1 MTDYDAEAQQLADRK
16 RYAEALRAQGQQAVP
31 NGQMVGN
38 QFVATHPLQ
47 HLANAL
53 RQYSGQRELQDVR
66 TAEQGLAQRKQSDL
80 ADYLKSMP
88 SATTTTEQ
96 QLVGDRPGAGSFE
109 PVSTTKQPTPEDFM
123 NWSMQGL
130 KFGPQVA
137 QLGGNM
143 ANQVQ
148 QRDFQ
153 NRQLEQQTADR
164 QAAIKQ
170 AELQFQTKLQ
180 EGRLTREQAAQQAM
194 QIEQMRLDG
203 RREMA
208 QLTASLKQGGAG
220 AQPYY
225 QPVQTA
231 QGVMAFNARTGK
243 MEPVQVNGQAIV
255 GAQADPTLQGNIAGA
270 KATGTERAKN
280 LVEAQAEA
288 PKVVQQ
294 AEYTEKLVND
304 LLAHPGKKMAVGM
317 SSINPMNYIP
327 GTDGKNFRVRLEQL
341 QGQQF
346 MQAFESLKG
355 GGQITNVEGDKATRA
370 ISRMQVAQSEDEF
383 DEAAKEL
390 LGVVKLGAERAKKKA
405 GPVAAPAGPSIDDIL
420 NKY

>member
-1 MTDYDAEAQQLADRK
+1 MTDYDAEAQQLAERK
-16 RYAEALRAQGQQAVP
+16 RYAEALRQQGQQAVP

-47 HLANAL
+47 HLASAL

-66 TAEQGLAQRKQSDL
+66 TAEQGLTQRKQSDL

-109 PVSTTKQPTPEDFM
+109 PVITTKQPTPEDFM

-170 AELQFQTKLQ
+170 AEMQFQTKLQ

-194 QIEQMRLDG
+194 QLEQMRLDG
-203 RREMA
+203 RREIA

-304 LLAHPGKKMAVGM
+304 LLAHPGKEMAVGM

-327 GTDGKNFRVRLEQL
+327 GTDGKDFRVRLQPL

-370 ISRMQVAQSEDEF
+370 ISRMQTAQSEEEF
-383 DEAAKEL
+383 DTAAKEF
-390 LGVVKLGAERAKKKA
+390 LGVVKLGAQRAKNKA
-405 GPVAAPAGPSIDDIL
+405 GPSAHSAGPSIDDIL

>member
-1 MTDYDAEAQQLADRK
+1 M
-16 RYAEALRAQGQQAVP
+16 
-31 NGQMVGN
+31 
-38 QFVATHPLQ
+38 
-47 HLANAL
+47 
-53 RQYSGQRELQDVR
+53 
-66 TAEQGLAQRKQSDL
+66 
-80 ADYLKSMP
+80 
-88 SATTTTEQ
+88 
-96 QLVGDRPGAGSFE
+96 
-109 PVSTTKQPTPEDFM
+109 
-123 NWSMQGL
+123 
-130 KFGPQVA
+130 
-137 QLGGNM
+137 
-143 ANQVQ
+143 
-148 QRDFQ
+148 
-153 NRQLEQQTADR
+153 
-164 QAAIKQ
+164 
-170 AELQFQTKLQ
+170 QFQTKLQ

-203 RREMA
+203 RREIA

-255 GAQADPTLQGNIAGA
+255 GAQADPTLQGNIADA

-327 GTDGKNFRVRLEQL
+327 GTDGKDFRVRLEQL

-370 ISRMQVAQSEDEF
+370 ISRMQTAQSEEEF
-383 DEAAKEL
+383 DTAAKEF
-390 LGVVKLGAERAKKKA
+390 LGVVKLGAQRAKNKA
-405 GPVAAPAGPSIDDIL
+405 GPSAHSAGPSIDDIL

>member
-1 MTDYDAEAQQLADRK
+1 MTDYEAEAQQLAERK
-16 RYAEALRAQGQQAVP
+16 RYADVLRMQGQKSVP

-66 TAEQGLAQRKQSDL
+66 TAEQGLTQRKQADL
-80 ADYLKSMP
+80 ANYLKSMP

-109 PVSTTKQPTPEDFM
+109 NVTKQPTPEDFM

-137 QLGGNM
+137 QLSGSL
-143 ANQVQ
+143 ANQAQ
-148 QRDFQ
+148 TRDFQ
-153 NRQLEQQTADR
+153 NRQFEQQTADR

-270 KATGTERAKN
+270 KTTSTERAKN
-280 LVEAQAEA
+280 LVEAQADA
-288 PKVVQQ
+288 PKVIQQ

-327 GTDGKNFRVRLEQL
+327 GTEGKDFRVRLEQL

-370 ISRMQVAQSEDEF
+370 ISRMQTAQSEPEF
-383 DEAAKEL
+383 DEAAKEF
-390 LGVVKLGAERAKKKA
+390 LGVVKLGAQRAQKKA
-405 GPVAAPAGPSIDDIL
+405 GTAPAAGPSIDDIL

>member
-1 MTDYDAEAQQLADRK
+1 MKTVSFGNMTDYDAEAQQLADRK
-16 RYAEALRAQGQQAVP
+16 KYAEALRAQGQQPVP

-47 HLANAL
+47 HLASAL
-53 RQYSGQRELQDVR
+53 RQYSGRRDLQDVR
-66 TAEQGLAQRKQSDL
+66 TAEQGLTQRKQEDL
-80 ADYLKSMP
+80 ANYLKSMP
-88 SATTTTEQ
+88 TATTTTEQ

-109 PVSTTKQPTPEDFM
+109 PVSTAKQPTPEDFM

-143 ANQVQ
+143 SNQAQ

-153 NRQLEQQTADR
+153 NRQFEQQTADR
-164 QAAIKQ
+164 QAALKQ
-170 AELQFQTKLQ
+170 AELQFAQKMQDAQLS
-180 EGRLTREQAAQQAM
+180 REQNAA
-194 QIEQMRLDG
+194 L

-208 QLTASLKQGGAG
+208 QLAVAAKQAGGG

-255 GAQADPTLQGNIAGA
+255 GAQADPTLQGNIADA

-327 GTDGKNFRVRLEQL
+327 GTDGKDFRVRLEQL

-346 MQAFESLKG
+346 LQAFESLKG

-370 ISRMQVAQSEDEF
+370 ISRMQTAQSEPEF
-383 DEAAKEL
+383 DEAAKEF

>member
-1 MTDYDAEAQQLADRK
+1 MTDYDAEAQQLAERK
-16 RYAEALRAQGQQAVP
+16 RYAEALRQQGQQAVP

-47 HLANAL
+47 HLASAL
-53 RQYSGQRELQDVR
+53 RQYSGQRELKDVG
-66 TAEQGLAQRKQSDL
+66 TAERDLAQRRQEDIANAIRTL
-80 ADYLKSMP
+80 P

-109 PVSTTKQPTPEDFM
+109 PVTKTQHPTPDAFF
-123 NWSMQGL
+123 NWMAQNAHL
-130 KFGPQVA
+130 GPQISQLGQMGYQGAIRGQERADDRTFRTETLKSEQAFREQQAAEARNQRMHELELRLEDSRLSREQNADLRRELA
-137 QLGGNM
+137 QL
-143 ANQVQ
+143 
-148 QRDFQ
+148 
-153 NRQLEQQTADR
+153 
-164 QAAIKQ
+164 AAAAKQ
-170 AELQFQTKLQ
+170 A
-180 EGRLTREQAAQQAM
+180 
-194 QIEQMRLDG
+194 
-203 RREMA
+203 
-208 QLTASLKQGGAG
+208 GGG

-231 QGVMAFNARTGK
+231 GGVMAFNARTGK
-243 MEPVQVNGQAIV
+243 MEPVLVNGQAVV
-255 GAQADPTLQGNIAGA
+255 GAQADPALQGNIAGA

-317 SSINPMNYIP
+317 SSIDPRNYIP
-327 GTDGKNFRVRLEQL
+327 GTDGKDFRVRLEQL

-370 ISRMQVAQSEDEF
+370 ISRMQTAQSEEEF
-383 DEAAKEL
+383 DTAAKEF
-390 LGVVKLGAERAKKKA
+390 LGVVKLGAQRAKNKA
-405 GPVAAPAGPSIDDIL
+405 GPSAHSAGPSIDDIL